1 MKLEDNPTS
10 KQNKIKIMQQFNH
23 PYYEKNRKTLCKVC
37 KKNITWAKKYKNQG
51 GKQHY
56 GTSNVERSIP
66 SHYILKYKIRLW
78 EVYQ

>member
-51 GKQHY
+51 GK
-56 GTSNVERSIP
+56 
-66 SHYILKYKIRLW
+66 
-78 EVYQ
+78 

>member
-37 KKNITWAKKYKNQG
+37 KKKTLPEPKNIKTKAENS
-51 GKQHY
+51 
-56 GTSNVERSIP
+56 TMALVM
-66 SHYILKYKIRLW
+66 
-78 EVYQ
+78 